1 MASDQGA
8 DLVPVGEA
16 TLACAPDAVSA
27 ARKLTSRWLDDRAHP
42 EPHDNACLLV
52 SELVTNSVRHAD
64 QPAGA
69 PLRVSAFAVNGIVR
83 MEVEDGGQGEV
94 RRRAAPPGE
103 GGLGLQLVELLAAH
117 WGVNHE
123 HGTCVWFELAAR
135 GR

>member
-1 MASDQGA
+1 VASDQGA

-16 TLACAPDAVSA
+16 TLACVPDAVSA
-27 ARKLTSRWLDDRAHP
+27 ARELISRWLEDRAHAGL
-42 EPHDNACLLV
+42 HDDACLLV

-64 QPAGA
+64 QPAA
-69 PLRVSAFAVNGIVR
+69 ARLRVSAFAVDGVVR
-83 MEVEDGGQGEV
+83 VEVEDRGQGEV